1 MDYSFYGGRPGQSMV
16 IVKYFSSIAEMA
28 TEFKKGDSYTE
39 VGYGECVLIDTKDP
53 RNLENG
59 RLYKRG
65 LDNSNIET
73 GGAEYLGTIK
83 GPAGYS
89 PHMTIAD
96 FDSIPTEEADGIK
109 YLMSNGSFSIQNAGL
124 VSGKEYNEIEWR
136 TMSFRE
142 LVYRDEKGN
151 RINIPVDA
159 TVEIKGQELIITKKD
174 GIKETKK
181 FTTAE
186 EETIVQ
192 IGFKIPYHVLEY
204 SAYTISAY
212 AHDYRDSSSN
222 LNWGHNDNRNNVNKD
237 IKYSGLASQTNIN
250 TDNPFYSTWDIK
262 IPEGIKGD
270 GVKGLKIIPIREY
283 KQIRN
288 SEQNNDSD
296 IVYHNEWDSD
306 FNQLSDSDDRLI
318 VVYEYYDYHKSPQG
332 TKITKYLGE
341 YNTIKEISVDE
352 FGTLTVHYTYNEE
365 KVLPYV
371 IKNIVNISLDQNGV
385 VSFYYNVPAG
395 DTDEERKQN
404 ENPFKPLT
412 IQQSNNLKWIERTE
426 LTDNYHLMV
435 YNNQGESADLGSIK
449 VDSTLSIAFNIKPS
463 DTVVTPEL
471 GTITAGTTVE
481 SNILYLNNKYPQG
494 LTENASGQ
502 PVNAAWMKG
511 KIVTIGPVDLDKS
524 EQRKNFYAFDY
535 NENTWYYLGNLS
547 GLGVQKF
554 QQIVERDDESISNAM
569 AQLEV
574 GGVCL
579 IISQRP
585 TPIAETENLDSVLE
599 EQYHDN

>member
-16 IVKYFSSIAEMA
+16 IVKNFSSIAEMA

-65 LDNSNIET
+65 LDYSNTET

-83 GPAGYS
+83 GPAGYP

-96 FDSIPTEEADGIK
+96 FDDIPTEEVDGIK
-109 YLMSNGSFSIQNAGL
+109 YLMSKGSFSVQNTDL
-124 VSGKEYNEIEWR
+124 VSGKECNEIKWR

-142 LVYRDEKGN
+142 LIYRDEEENK
-151 RINIPVDA
+151 IIIPTEA
-159 TVEIKGQELIITKKD
+159 TVEIKWQELIITQKD
-174 GIKETKK
+174 GTKETKK

-204 SAYTISAY
+204 NAYTISAY
-212 AHDYRDSSSN
+212 AHDHRDFSSD
-222 LNWGHNDNRNNVNKD
+222 LNWGYNDNRDDIDKD
-237 IKYSGLASQTNIN
+237 IKYNGLASQTNKN
-250 TDNPFYSTWDIK
+250 TNSPFYSTWDIK

-270 GVKGLKIIPIREY
+270 SVKGLKIIPIHEY

-288 SEQNNDSD
+288 DEQRKTND
-296 IVYHNEWDSD
+296 ITHHNEWDSD

-318 VVYEYYDYHKSPQG
+318 VVYEYYDYHKSPHG

-352 FGTLTVHYTYNEE
+352 FGTITVHYTYNKE

-371 IKNIVNISLDQNGV
+371 IKNIINISLDQNGV
-385 VSFYYNVPAG
+385 VTFYYNVPAG
-395 DTDEERKQN
+395 NTDEERKQN
-404 ENPFKPLT
+404 ENPFKPLI

-426 LTDNYHLMV
+426 LTDNYHLIV

-449 VDSTLSIAFNIKPS
+449 VDSTLSVAFNIKPS
-463 DTVVTPEL
+463 DTVTVSEL
-471 GTITAGTTVE
+471 GTITAGTTIE

-511 KIVTIGPVDLDKS
+511 KIVTIGPVDPDKP
-524 EQRKNFYAFDY
+524 EHRKNFYAFDY
-535 NENTWYYLGNLS
+535 NKNTWYYLGNLG
-547 GLGVQKF
+547 GLEALRF
-554 QQIVERDDESISNAM
+554 QQIAEKENIESINNAM

-574 GGVCL
+574 GGICF
-579 IISQRP
+579 ITSQRP
-585 TPIAETENLDSVLE
+585 VAETASLDSILE
-599 EQYHDN
+599 E

>member
-16 IVKYFSSIAEMA
+16 IVKNFSSIAEMA
-28 TEFKKGDSYTE
+28 AEFKKGDSYTE
-39 VGYGECVLIDTKDP
+39 VGYGECVLINTEDP

-65 LDNSNIET
+65 LDNSNKET

-83 GPAGYS
+83 GPAGYP
-89 PHMTIAD
+89 PHMTITD
-96 FDSIPTEEADGIK
+96 FDSIPTEEVNSIK
-109 YLMSNGSFSIQNAGL
+109 YLMSNGSFSVQNTDL
-124 VSGKEYNEIEWR
+124 VSGKECNEIEWR

-142 LVYRDEKGN
+142 LIYRDEEEN
-151 RINIPVDA
+151 RINIPIDA
-159 TVEIKGQELIITKKD
+159 TVEIKGQELIITKAD
-174 GIKETKK
+174 GTKETKK

-204 SAYTISAY
+204 NAYTISAY
-212 AHDYRDSSSN
+212 AHNYRDSSSD
-222 LNWGHNDNRNNVNKD
+222 LNWGYNDNRNNVNKD

-250 TDNPFYSTWDIK
+250 SDSPFYSTWDIK

-270 GVKGLKIIPIREY
+270 SVKGLKIVPIREY

-288 SEQNNDSD
+288 NEQNNDGD
-296 IVYHNEWDSD
+296 IIYHNEWDLD
-306 FNQLSDSDDRLI
+306 FNQLSDNDDRLI

-332 TKITKYLGE
+332 AKITKYLGE

-352 FGTLTVHYTYNEE
+352 FGTITVHYTYNEE

-371 IKNIVNISLDQNGV
+371 IKNIINISLDQNGV
-385 VSFYYNVPAG
+385 VTFYYNVPAG

-426 LTDNYHLMV
+426 LTDNYHLMI

-449 VDSTLSIAFNIKPS
+449 VDSTLSVAFNIKPS
-463 DTVVTPEL
+463 DAVTVSGL

-481 SNILYLNNKYPQG
+481 SNILYLNSKYPQG

-502 PVNAAWMKG
+502 PINAAWMKG
-511 KIVTIGPVDLDKS
+511 KIVTVGPVDSDKL

-535 NENTWYYLGNLS
+535 NENTWYYLGNLG
-547 GLGVQKF
+547 GLEALRF
-554 QQIVERDDESISNAM
+554 QQIAERDENNESINNAM

-574 GGVCL
+574 GGICL
-579 IISQRP
+579 ITSQRP
-585 TPIAETENLDSVLE
+585 IAKPAILDSVLE
-599 EQYHDN
+599 E

>member
-16 IVKYFSSIAEMA
+16 IVKYFSSIEKMKEA
-28 TEFKKGDSYTE
+28 FQKGDGYTE
-39 VGYGECVLIDTKDP
+39 VGYGECVLIDTEDP

-65 LDNSNIET
+65 LDYSNTET

-89 PHMTIAD
+89 PHLTIAN
-96 FDSIPTEEADGIK
+96 FDDIPTEGEDGIK
-109 YLMSNGSFSIQNAGL
+109 YVMSNGSFSIQNTDL

-142 LVYRDEKGN
+142 LVYRDEKEN
-151 RINIPVDA
+151 KINIPIDA
-159 TVEIKGQELIITKKD
+159 TVETKGQELIITKKD
-174 GIKETKK
+174 GTKETKK

-204 SAYTISAY
+204 NAYTISAY
-212 AHDYRDSSSN
+212 THGYRDSSSN
-222 LNWGHNDNRNNVNKD
+222 LNWGYNDKRNNINKD
-237 IKYSGLASQTNIN
+237 IKYSGLASQTNMN

-288 SEQNNDSD
+288 SEQNSD
-296 IVYHNEWDSD
+296 NNITYHSEWDSD

-318 VVYEYYDYHKSPQG
+318 VVYEYYDYHNSPHG
-332 TKITKYLGE
+332 AKITKYLGE
-341 YNTIKEISVDE
+341 YNMIKEISVDE
-352 FGTLTVHYTYNEE
+352 FGTITVYYTYNEE
-365 KVLPYV
+365 KVLPYI
-371 IKNIVNISLDQNGV
+371 IKNIINISLDQNGV
-385 VSFYYNVPAG
+385 VTFYYNVPAG

-435 YNNQGESADLGSIK
+435 YDNQGKSTDLGSIK
-449 VDSTLSIAFNIKPS
+449 VDSTLSVAFNIKPS
-463 DTVVTPEL
+463 ETIIVSGL
-471 GTITAGTTVE
+471 GTITAGLTIE

-494 LTENASGQ
+494 LTENVGGQ
-502 PVNAAWMKG
+502 SVNATWMKG
-511 KIVTIGPVDLDKS
+511 KIVTIGPVDPNKLG
-524 EQRKNFYAFDY
+524 QRKNFYAFDY
-535 NENTWYYLGNLS
+535 NENTWYYLGNLG
-547 GLGVQKF
+547 GLEALRF
-554 QQIVERDDESISNAM
+554 QQIAEKDRNNESINNAM

-579 IISQRP
+579 VTSQRP
-585 TPIAETENLDSVLE
+585 SAGTASLDFVLE
-599 EQYHDN
+599 E

>member
-39 VGYGECVLIDTKDP
+39 VGYGECVLINTEDP

-65 LDNSNIET
+65 LDSSNAET

-83 GPAGYS
+83 GPAGYP
-89 PHMTIAD
+89 PHLTIAD
-96 FDSIPTEEADGIK
+96 FDDIPTEDADDIN
-109 YLMSNGSFSIQNAGL
+109 YLMSNGSFSIQNTDL
-124 VSGKEYNEIEWR
+124 VSGKECNEIEWR

-151 RINIPVDA
+151 KINIPVDA
-159 TVEIKGQELIITKKD
+159 TVEIKRQELIIIKKD
-174 GIKETKK
+174 GTKETKK

-204 SAYTISAY
+204 NAYTISAY
-212 AHDYRDSSSN
+212 THSYRDSSSN
-222 LNWGHNDNRNNVNKD
+222 LNWGYNDNRNNVNKD
-237 IKYSGLASQTNIN
+237 IKYSGLASQTNKN
-250 TDNPFYSTWDIK
+250 TDSPFYSTWDIK

-270 GVKGLKIIPIREY
+270 SIKGLKIVPIREY

-288 SEQNNDSD
+288 SEQNNNSD
-296 IVYHNEWDSD
+296 IVYHNEWDLD

-332 TKITKYLGE
+332 AKITKYLGE

-352 FGTLTVHYTYNEE
+352 FGTLTIHYTYNEE

-385 VSFYYNVPAG
+385 VTFYYNVPAG

-435 YNNQGESADLGSIK
+435 YDNQGESADLGSIK

-502 PVNAAWMKG
+502 PINADWMKG
-511 KIVTIGPVDLDKS
+511 KIVTIGPVDSDKS

-547 GLGVQKF
+547 GLGALKF
-554 QQIVERDDESISNAM
+554 QQIVERDENDESINNAM
-569 AQLEV
+569 VQLEV

-585 TPIAETENLDSVLE
+585 TPIEATENLDSVLE
-599 EQYHDN
+599 E

>member
-39 VGYGECVLIDTKDP
+39 VGYGECVLINTEDP

-65 LDNSNIET
+65 LDSSNTEI

-83 GPAGYS
+83 GPAGYP
-89 PHMTIAD
+89 PHLTIAD
-96 FDSIPTEEADGIK
+96 FDNIPTEGADGIK
-109 YLMSNGSFSIQNAGL
+109 YVMSNGSFSIENTDL
-124 VSGKEYNEIEWR
+124 VSGKECNEIEWR

-142 LVYRDEKGN
+142 LVYRDEKEN
-151 RINIPVDA
+151 RINIPTDA
-159 TVEIKGQELIITKKD
+159 TVEINGQELIITKKD
-174 GIKETKK
+174 GTKETKK

-204 SAYTISAY
+204 NAYTISAY
-212 AHDYRDSSSN
+212 TYGYRDYSSN
-222 LNWGHNDNRNNVNKD
+222 LNWGYNDNRNNVNKD
-237 IKYSGLASQTNIN
+237 IKYSGLASQTNKN
-250 TDNPFYSTWDIK
+250 TDSPFYSTWDIK

-270 GVKGLKIIPIREY
+270 SIKGLKIVPIREY

-288 SEQNNDSD
+288 SEQNNNSD
-296 IVYHNEWDSD
+296 IVYHNEWDLD
-306 FNQLSDSDDRLI
+306 FNQLSDSDDRLV

-332 TKITKYLGE
+332 AKITKYLGE

-385 VSFYYNVPAG
+385 VTFYYNVPAG

-502 PVNAAWMKG
+502 PINADWMKG

-554 QQIVERDDESISNAM
+554 QQIVEKNDKSINNAM

-585 TPIAETENLDSVLE
+585 TPIEETENLDSVLE
-599 EQYHDN
+599 E

>member
-16 IVKYFSSIAEMA
+16 IVKCFSSIAEMA

-39 VGYGECVLIDTKDP
+39 VGYGECVLINTEDP

-65 LDNSNIET
+65 LDNSNKET

-83 GPAGYS
+83 GPAGYP
-89 PHMTIAD
+89 PHMTITD
-96 FDSIPTEEADGIK
+96 FDSIPTEGADGMK
-109 YLMSNGSFSIQNAGL
+109 YIMSNGSFSIQNTDL
-124 VSGKEYNEIEWR
+124 VSGKEYNEIKWR

-142 LVYRDEKGN
+142 LVYRDEEEN
-151 RINIPVDA
+151 RINIPIDA
-159 TVEIKGQELIITKKD
+159 TVEIKGQELIITKAD
-174 GIKETKK
+174 GTKETKK

-186 EETIVQ
+186 EETVVQ

-204 SAYTISAY
+204 NAYTISAY
-212 AHDYRDSSSN
+212 ANGYRDSASN
-222 LNWGHNDNRNNVNKD
+222 LNWGYNDNRNNVNKD
-237 IKYSGLASQTNIN
+237 IQYSGLTSQTNID

-270 GVKGLKIIPIREY
+270 SVKGLKIVPIREY

-288 SEQNNDSD
+288 NEQNNDGD
-296 IVYHNEWDSD
+296 IIYHNEWDLD
-306 FNQLSDSDDRLI
+306 FNQLSDNDDRLI

-332 TKITKYLGE
+332 AKITKYLGE

-352 FGTLTVHYTYNEE
+352 FGTITVHYTYNEE

-371 IKNIVNISLDQNGV
+371 IKNIINISLDQNGV
-385 VSFYYNVPAG
+385 VTFYYNVPAG

-412 IQQSNNLKWIERTE
+412 LQQSNNLKWIERTE

-449 VDSTLSIAFNIKPS
+449 VDSTLSVAFNIKPS
-463 DTVVTPEL
+463 DTVTVSGL

-481 SNILYLNNKYPQG
+481 SNILYLNSKYPQG

-502 PVNAAWMKG
+502 PINAAWMKG
-511 KIVTIGPVDLDKS
+511 KIVTIGPVDSDKL

-535 NENTWYYLGNLS
+535 NENTWYYLGNLG
-547 GLGVQKF
+547 GLEALRF
-554 QQIVERDDESISNAM
+554 QQIAERDENNESINNAM

-574 GGVCL
+574 GGICF
-579 IISQRP
+579 ITSQRP
-585 TPIAETENLDSVLE
+585 VAETASLDFVLE
-599 EQYHDN
+599 E

>member
-39 VGYGECVLIDTKDP
+39 VGYGECVLINTRDP

-65 LDNSNIET
+65 LDSSNAET

-83 GPAGYS
+83 GPAGYP
-89 PHMTIAD
+89 PHLTIAD
-96 FDSIPTEEADGIK
+96 FDNIPTEGADGIK
-109 YLMSNGSFSIQNAGL
+109 YLMSNGSFSIENTDL
-124 VSGKEYNEIEWR
+124 VSGKECNEIEWR

-142 LVYRDEKGN
+142 LVYRDEKEN
-151 RINIPVDA
+151 RINIPTDA
-159 TVEIKGQELIITKKD
+159 TVEINGQELIITKKD
-174 GIKETKK
+174 GTKETKK

-204 SAYTISAY
+204 NAYTISAY
-212 AHDYRDSSSN
+212 THGYRDSSSN
-222 LNWGHNDNRNNVNKD
+222 LNWGYNDNRNNVNKD

-250 TDNPFYSTWDIK
+250 TNSPFYSTWDIK

-270 GVKGLKIIPIREY
+270 GIKGLKIVPIREY
-283 KQIRN
+283 KQIRS
-288 SEQNNDSD
+288 SEQNNNSD
-296 IVYHNEWDSD
+296 IIYHNEWDLD
-306 FNQLSDSDDRLI
+306 FNQFSDSDDRLI

-352 FGTLTVHYTYNEE
+352 FGTITVHYTYNEE

-385 VSFYYNVPAG
+385 VTFYYNVPAG

-502 PVNAAWMKG
+502 PINADWMKG
-511 KIVTIGPVDLDKS
+511 KIVTIGPVDSDKS

-554 QQIVERDDESISNAM
+554 QQIVEKNDESISNAM

-599 EQYHDN
+599 E